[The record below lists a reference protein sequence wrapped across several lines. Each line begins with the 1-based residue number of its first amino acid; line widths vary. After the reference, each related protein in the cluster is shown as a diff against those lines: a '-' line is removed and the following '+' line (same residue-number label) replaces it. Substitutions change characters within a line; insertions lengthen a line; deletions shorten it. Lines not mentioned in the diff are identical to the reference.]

1 MDVMNW
7 SRTEKAVARK
17 AFDTAY
23 HNECASILMETRK
36 RLACITDP
44 EDVWEIND
52 YLWDKRKEINGKYDY
67 RYSVLLDVLT
77 LLVCEGWVSLD
88 ALEGLNEEKQ
98 GYIKRIL
105 SFREGRAEEGTGG
118 DA

>member
-1 MDVMNW
+1 MNW
-7 SRTEKAVARK
+7 SRTEKTVARK
-17 AFDTAY
+17 AYDTAY
-23 HNECASILMETRK
+23 YNECASILVETRK

-44 EDVWEIND
+44 EEVWEIND
-52 YLWDKRKEINGKYDY
+52 YLCDKRKQINSKYDY

-98 GYIKRIL
+98 GYIKRIV
-105 SFREGRAEEGTGG
+105 SFQQGCAEEGTGG